1 MTPPPPPT
9 GLLILDIDGLRRDVF
24 FRALAENMIPNLARL
39 VGGPEATH
47 GWHFEPVSNAPSI
60 TFGCQSSIFTGAH
73 PEQHGIMGNQ
83 FFDRFGT
90 HSNSVPRHYAF
101 DVGDT
106 LAVDDAVRV
115 FTGAVGLAN
124 ETLATDVKTIYEI
137 AAEHGLTSTVA
148 YNMIA
153 RGATHWLKPKLADI
167 ARFTKG
173 GGLLG
178 LSSAQYD
185 GEMVDK
191 VIAHL
196 RAGARPDVLT
206 TYFMGLDHHSH
217 EHGPSHQYD
226 YLTRVVDQ
234 QVGRLLKAL
243 EAFAMLDGRLCVIL
257 SDHGQIGVIPDDRHS
272 LRLSF
277 PFDREMGYLFDALK
291 LDVHD
296 LPGEDPNC
304 EAVVA
309 SNGGLAQVYLQNRA
323 GRWKDQPRFAEDV
336 LPVARAFWDANTTG
350 QYSEDLH
357 NALAAV
363 LIRDVEQQGWEAD
376 YQVFT
381 PDHLARV
388 ADYFPLHPEIKTVD
402 AVNRLQHLASPVSG
416 DLVLISNYTE
426 GFYFGAPLT
435 GVHGGLHPDDSEAV
449 LSVGWPT
456 ATPRQVLGMRETAR
470 GVVTDRC
477 RVEGHRHESIVDM
490 VPVVSSLMGWP

>member
-1 MTPPPPPT
+1 MVSHPNR
-9 GLLILDIDGLRRDVF
+9 LCVLDIDGLRRDVF
-24 FRALAENMIPNLARL
+24 FRALAENSAPNLSRL
-39 VGGPEATH
+39 VGGLEARW

-60 TFGCQSSIFTGAH
+60 TFCCQSSIFTGAH
-73 PEQHGIMGNQ
+73 PEQHGVMGNQ

-90 HSNSVPRHYAF
+90 HSRGGPRHYAF

-115 FTGAVGLAN
+115 FAGSVGLVN
-124 ETLATDVKTIYEI
+124 ETLSPDVKTLYEI

-153 RGATHWLKPKLADI
+153 RGATHWIRPELADI

-178 LSSAQYD
+178 LSSEQYD

-196 RAGARPDVLT
+196 RSGARPEVLT
-206 TYFMGLDHHSH
+206 CYFMGLDHHSH
-217 EHGPSHQYD
+217 EYGPDHQFD

-234 QVGRLLKAL
+234 QVGRLSQELDAHG
-243 EAFAMLDGRLCVIL
+243 MLAGTLFVIL

-304 EAVVA
+304 DAVVA
-309 SNGGLAQVYLQNRA
+309 SNGGLAHVYLQNRQGHWA
-323 GRWKDQPRFAEDV
+323 DKPRFVDNV
-336 LPVARAFWDANTTG
+336 LPVARAFWEANATG
-350 QYSEDLH
+350 RYAMDLH
-357 NALAAV
+357 RALALI
-363 LIRDVEQQGWEAD
+363 LIRDVEREGWDAD
-376 YQVFT
+376 YQVFA

-388 ADYFPLHPEIKTVD
+388 ADYLPHHPEIKTVD
-402 AVNRLQHLASPVSG
+402 AVNRLRHLASPMSG
-416 DLVLISNYTE
+416 DIVLISNYTE
-426 GFYFGAPLT
+426 GFYFGAPIS

-449 LSVGWPT
+449 LSFGWPG
-456 ATPRQVLGMRETAR
+456 AASEQVAALRETSR
-470 GVVTDRC
+470 GVVAARC
-477 RVEGHRHESIVDM
+477 QAEGQRREGIVDM
-490 VPVVSSLMGWP
+490 IPAASALMGWQ